1 MSTVLASREEGELLL
16 VRLRVESRHLEDV
29 LESLAD
35 LPFPV
40 NPDLRHVG
48 LHSIVEF
55 PAFESR
61 LEAVKEAVAPYEL
74 AVETSRMFDAIR
86 TS

>member
-1 MSTVLASREEGELLL
+1 MSTGLTSREDGELLL
-16 VRLRVESRHLEDV
+16 VRLRVESRQLEEV
-29 LESLAD
+29 LESLAA

-55 PAFESR
+55 PAYENRLPTVNAALTPFE
-61 LEAVKEAVAPYEL
+61 LTA
-74 AVETSRMFDAIR
+74 ETLSMFDAIR
-86 TS
+86 G